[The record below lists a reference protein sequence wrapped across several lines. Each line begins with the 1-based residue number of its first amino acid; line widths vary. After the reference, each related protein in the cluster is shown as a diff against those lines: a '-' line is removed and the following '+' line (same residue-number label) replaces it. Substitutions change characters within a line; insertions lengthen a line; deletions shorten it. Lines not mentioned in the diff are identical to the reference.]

1 MKRCL
6 SGRVNKTL
14 LTNAIASSL
23 IMAGTIVE
31 GELKN
36 ILLTTGQFALAG
48 GVTNWLA
55 IHMLF
60 EKIPGLYGS
69 GVISARFEEFK
80 SGLYTLV
87 MEEFFNQ
94 ATLDRFFS
102 EIMTENEQQLL
113 DFSET
118 IDKTDLSPAFEG
130 LVEAIMDSSLGRM
143 LLMVGGEAA
152 IRPLEDPF
160 TLKMKV
166 ALKEIAHSPSFQKTV
181 KVKLSGST
189 DSQIVFAH
197 VEQIVIARLEELT
210 PQMVKQII
218 QTMIRKHLGWLV
230 VWGGVFGGLIG
241 LLTSQL
247 TS

>member
-1 MKRCL
+1 M
-6 SGRVNKTL
+6 NKSL
-14 LTNAIASSL
+14 LTNAIATSL
-23 IMAGTIVE
+23 ILAGTIVE

-36 ILLTTGQFALAG
+36 ILLTSGQFALAG
-48 GVTNWLA
+48 GMTNWLA

-60 EKIPGLYGS
+60 EKVPGLYGS

-94 ATLDRFFS
+94 TILDRFFNQ
-102 EIMTENEQQLL
+102 IMTENEQHLL

-130 LVEAIMDSSLGRM
+130 LIAAIMDSSLGNM
-143 LLMVGGEAA
+143 LLMVGGEEA
-152 IRPLEDPF
+152 IRPLKDPF

-166 ALKEIAHSPSFQKTV
+166 ALKEIAHSPSFQETV
-181 KVKLSGST
+181 KVKLSGSS
-189 DSQIVFAH
+189 DSQVIFSH
-197 VEQIVIARLEELT
+197 VEQIVTTRLEELT

-218 QTMIRKHLGWLV
+218 QTMIREHLGWLV

-241 LLTSQL
+241 LITSQL
-247 TS
+247 TL

>member
-1 MKRCL
+1 M
-6 SGRVNKTL
+6 NKSL
-14 LTNAIASSL
+14 LTNAIATSL
-23 IMAGTIVE
+23 ILAGTIVE

-36 ILLTTGQFALAG
+36 ILLTSGQFALAG
-48 GVTNWLA
+48 GMTNWLA

-60 EKIPGLYGS
+60 EKVPGLYGS

-94 ATLDRFFS
+94 TTLDRFFS
-102 EIMTENEQQLL
+102 QIMTENEQHLL

-130 LVEAIMDSSLGRM
+130 LIAAIMDSSLGNM
-143 LLMVGGEAA
+143 LLMVGGEEA
-152 IRPLEDPF
+152 IRPLKDPF

-166 ALKEIAHSPSFQKTV
+166 ALKEIAHSPSFQRTV
-181 KVKLSGST
+181 KVKLSESS
-189 DSQIVFAH
+189 DRQVIFSH
-197 VEQIVIARLEELT
+197 VEQIVTTRLEELT

-218 QTMIRKHLGWLV
+218 QTMIREHLGWLV

-241 LLTSQL
+241 LITSQL
-247 TS
+247 TL

>member
-1 MKRCL
+1 M
-6 SGRVNKTL
+6 NKSL
-14 LTNAIASSL
+14 LTNAIATSL
-23 IMAGTIVE
+23 ILAGTVVE
-31 GELKN
+31 GEFKN
-36 ILLTTGQFALAG
+36 TLLTSGQFALAG

-60 EKIPGLYGS
+60 EKVPGLYGS

-87 MEEFFNQ
+87 MDEFFNQ
-94 ATLDRFFS
+94 TTLDRFFNQI
-102 EIMTENEQQLL
+102 IMENEQHLL

-130 LVEAIMDSSLGRM
+130 LVAAIMDSSLGNM

-152 IRPLEDPF
+152 IRPLKDPF

-166 ALKEIAHSPSFQKTV
+166 ALKEIAHSPSFQETV
-181 KVKLSGST
+181 KVKLSESS
-189 DSQIVFAH
+189 DSQVIFSH
-197 VEQIVIARLEELT
+197 VEKIVTTRLEELT

-218 QTMIRKHLGWLV
+218 QTMIREHLGWLV

-241 LLTSQL
+241 LITSQL
-247 TS
+247 TL

>member
-1 MKRCL
+1 M
-6 SGRVNKTL
+6 NKSL
-14 LTNAIASSL
+14 LTNAIATSL
-23 IMAGTIVE
+23 ILAGTVVE
-31 GELKN
+31 GEFKN
-36 ILLTTGQFALAG
+36 TLLTTGQFALAG

-60 EKIPGLYGS
+60 EKVPGLYGS

-87 MEEFFNQ
+87 MDEFFNQ
-94 ATLDRFFS
+94 TTLDRFFS
-102 EIMTENEQQLL
+102 QIIMENEQHLL

-130 LVEAIMDSSLGRM
+130 LVAAIMDSSLGNM

-152 IRPLEDPF
+152 IRPLKDPF

-166 ALKEIAHSPSFQKTV
+166 ALKEIAHSPSFQETV
-181 KVKLSGST
+181 KVKLSGSS
-189 DSQIVFAH
+189 DSQVIFSH
-197 VEQIVIARLEELT
+197 VEKIVTTRLEELT

-218 QTMIRKHLGWLV
+218 QTMIREHLGWLV

-241 LLTSQL
+241 LITSQL
-247 TS
+247 TL

>member
-1 MKRCL
+1 
-6 SGRVNKTL
+6 VNKSL
-14 LTNAIASSL
+14 LTNAIATSL
-23 IMAGTIVE
+23 ILAGTIVE

-36 ILLTTGQFALAG
+36 ILLTSGQFALAG

-60 EKIPGLYGS
+60 EKVPGLYGS

-94 ATLDRFFS
+94 TTLDRFFS
-102 EIMTENEQQLL
+102 QIMTENEQHLL

-130 LVEAIMDSSLGRM
+130 LIAAIMDSSLGNM
-143 LLMVGGEAA
+143 LLMVGGEEA
-152 IRPLEDPF
+152 IRPLKDPF

-166 ALKEIAHSPSFQKTV
+166 ALKEIAHSPSFQETV
-181 KVKLSGST
+181 KVKLSGSS
-189 DSQIVFAH
+189 DSQVIFSH
-197 VEQIVIARLEELT
+197 VEQIVTTRLEELT

-218 QTMIRKHLGWLV
+218 QTMIREHLGWLV

-241 LLTSQL
+241 LITSQL
-247 TS
+247 TL

>member
-1 MKRCL
+1 M
-6 SGRVNKTL
+6 NKSL
-14 LTNAIASSL
+14 LTNAIATSL
-23 IMAGTIVE
+23 ILAGTIVE

-36 ILLTTGQFALAG
+36 ILLTSGQFALAG
-48 GVTNWLA
+48 GMTNWLA

-60 EKIPGLYGS
+60 EKVPGLYGS

-94 ATLDRFFS
+94 TTLDRFFS
-102 EIMTENEQQLL
+102 QIMTENEQHLL

-130 LVEAIMDSSLGRM
+130 LIAAIMDSSLGNM
-143 LLMVGGEAA
+143 LLMVGGEEA
-152 IRPLEDPF
+152 IRPLKDPF

-166 ALKEIAHSPSFQKTV
+166 ALKEIAHSPSFQETV
-181 KVKLSGST
+181 KVKLSGSS
-189 DSQIVFAH
+189 DSQVIFSH
-197 VEQIVIARLEELT
+197 VEQIVTTRLEELT

-218 QTMIRKHLGWLV
+218 QTMIREHLGWLV

-241 LLTSQL
+241 LITSQL
-247 TS
+247 TL

>member
-1 MKRCL
+1 M
-6 SGRVNKTL
+6 NKSL
-14 LTNAIASSL
+14 LTNAIATSL
-23 IMAGTIVE
+23 ILAGTVVE
-31 GELKN
+31 GEFKN
-36 ILLTTGQFALAG
+36 TLLTSGQFALAG

-60 EKIPGLYGS
+60 EKVPGLYGS

-87 MEEFFNQ
+87 MDEFFNQ
-94 ATLDRFFS
+94 TTLDRFFS
-102 EIMTENEQQLL
+102 QIIMENEQHLL

-130 LVEAIMDSSLGRM
+130 LVAAIMDSSLGNM

-152 IRPLEDPF
+152 IRPLKDPF

-166 ALKEIAHSPSFQKTV
+166 ALKEIAHSPSFQETV
-181 KVKLSGST
+181 KVKLSGSS
-189 DSQIVFAH
+189 DSQVIFSH
-197 VEQIVIARLEELT
+197 VEKIVTTRLEELT

-218 QTMIRKHLGWLV
+218 QTMIREHLGWLV

-241 LLTSQL
+241 LITSQL
-247 TS
+247 TL

>member
-1 MKRCL
+1 M
-6 SGRVNKTL
+6 NKSL
-14 LTNAIASSL
+14 LTNAIATSL
-23 IMAGTIVE
+23 ILAGTIVE

-36 ILLTTGQFALAG
+36 ILLTSGQFALAG

-60 EKIPGLYGS
+60 EKVPGLYGS

-94 ATLDRFFS
+94 TTLDRFFS
-102 EIMTENEQQLL
+102 QIMTENEQHLL

-130 LVEAIMDSSLGRM
+130 LIAAIMESSLGNM
-143 LLMVGGEAA
+143 LLMVGGEEA
-152 IRPLEDPF
+152 IRPLKDPF

-166 ALKEIAHSPSFQKTV
+166 ALKEIAHSPSFQETV
-181 KVKLSGST
+181 KVKLSGSS
-189 DSQIVFAH
+189 DSQVIFSH
-197 VEQIVIARLEELT
+197 VEQIVTTRLEELT

-218 QTMIRKHLGWLV
+218 QTMIREHLGWLV

-241 LLTSQL
+241 LITSQL
-247 TS
+247 TL

>member
-1 MKRCL
+1 M
-6 SGRVNKTL
+6 NKSL
-14 LTNAIASSL
+14 LTNAIATSL
-23 IMAGTIVE
+23 ILAGTVVE
-31 GELKN
+31 GEFKN
-36 ILLTTGQFALAG
+36 TLLTSGQFALAG
-48 GVTNWLA
+48 GMTNWLA

-60 EKIPGLYGS
+60 EKVPGLYGS

-87 MEEFFNQ
+87 MDEFFNQ
-94 ATLDRFFS
+94 TTLDRFFS
-102 EIMTENEQQLL
+102 QIIMENEQHLL

-130 LVEAIMDSSLGRM
+130 LVAAIMDSSLGNM

-152 IRPLEDPF
+152 IRPLKDPF

-166 ALKEIAHSPSFQKTV
+166 ALKEIAHSPSFQETV
-181 KVKLSGST
+181 KVKLSGSS
-189 DSQIVFAH
+189 DSQVIFSH
-197 VEQIVIARLEELT
+197 VEKIVTTRLEELT

-218 QTMIRKHLGWLV
+218 QTMIREHLGWLV

-241 LLTSQL
+241 LITSQL
-247 TS
+247 TL

>member
-1 MKRCL
+1 
-6 SGRVNKTL
+6 VNKSL
-14 LTNAIASSL
+14 LTNAIATSL
-23 IMAGTIVE
+23 ILAGTIVE

-36 ILLTTGQFALAG
+36 ILLTSGQFALAG
-48 GVTNWLA
+48 GMTNWLA

-60 EKIPGLYGS
+60 EKVPGLYGS

-94 ATLDRFFS
+94 TTLDRFFS
-102 EIMTENEQQLL
+102 QIMTENEQHLL

-130 LVEAIMDSSLGRM
+130 LIAAIMDSSLGNM
-143 LLMVGGEAA
+143 LLMVGGEEA
-152 IRPLEDPF
+152 IRPLKDPF

-166 ALKEIAHSPSFQKTV
+166 ALKEIAHSPSFQRTV
-181 KVKLSGST
+181 KVKLSESS
-189 DSQIVFAH
+189 DRQVIFSH
-197 VEQIVIARLEELT
+197 VEQIVTTRLEELT

-218 QTMIRKHLGWLV
+218 QTMIREHLGWLV

-241 LLTSQL
+241 LITSQL
-247 TS
+247 TL

>member
-1 MKRCL
+1 M
-6 SGRVNKTL
+6 NKSL
-14 LTNAIASSL
+14 LTNAIATSL
-23 IMAGTIVE
+23 ILAGTVVE
-31 GELKN
+31 GEFKST
-36 ILLTTGQFALAG
+36 LLTSGQFALAG

-60 EKIPGLYGS
+60 EKVPGLYGS

-87 MEEFFNQ
+87 MDEFFNQ
-94 ATLDRFFS
+94 TTLDRFFS
-102 EIMTENEQQLL
+102 QIIMENEQHLL

-130 LVEAIMDSSLGRM
+130 LVAAIMDSSLGNM

-152 IRPLEDPF
+152 IRPLKDPF

-166 ALKEIAHSPSFQKTV
+166 ALKEIAHSPSFQETV
-181 KVKLSGST
+181 KVKLSESS
-189 DSQIVFAH
+189 DSQVIFSH
-197 VEQIVIARLEELT
+197 VEKIVTTRLEELT

-218 QTMIRKHLGWLV
+218 QTMIREHLGWLV

-241 LLTSQL
+241 LITSQL
-247 TS
+247 TL

>member
-1 MKRCL
+1 M
-6 SGRVNKTL
+6 NKSL
-14 LTNAIASSL
+14 LTNAIATSL
-23 IMAGTIVE
+23 ILAGTIVE

-36 ILLTTGQFALAG
+36 ILLTSGQFALAG
-48 GVTNWLA
+48 GMTNWLA

-60 EKIPGLYGS
+60 EKVPGLYGS

-80 SGLYTLV
+80 SGLYSLV

-94 ATLDRFFS
+94 TTLDRFFS
-102 EIMTENEQQLL
+102 QIMTENEQHLL

-130 LVEAIMDSSLGRM
+130 LIAAIMDSSLGNM
-143 LLMVGGEAA
+143 LLMVGGEEA
-152 IRPLEDPF
+152 IRPLKDPF

-166 ALKEIAHSPSFQKTV
+166 ALKEIAHSPSFQETV
-181 KVKLSGST
+181 KVKLSGSS
-189 DSQIVFAH
+189 DSQVIFSH
-197 VEQIVIARLEELT
+197 VEQIVTTRLEELT

-218 QTMIRKHLGWLV
+218 QTMIREHLGWLV

-241 LLTSQL
+241 LITSQL
-247 TS
+247 TL